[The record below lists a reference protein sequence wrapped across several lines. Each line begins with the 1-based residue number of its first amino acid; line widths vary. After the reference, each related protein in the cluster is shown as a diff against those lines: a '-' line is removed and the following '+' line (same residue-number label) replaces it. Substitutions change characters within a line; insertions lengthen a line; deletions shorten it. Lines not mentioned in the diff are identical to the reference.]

1 MHVCHTKQ
9 QDVLVTIGIDE
20 DNEERLKVW
29 NNAKWF
35 NRPEPPCLRNSSC
48 IPSGQTISPTLL
60 TEQIFFLTKVT
71 CVSVDQTLQ
80 LIALGHEN
88 GTLQVIRGE
97 ITRERSG
104 KRFIL
109 HTFSEA
115 VTGLGICAAPAEAT
129 GTIGRTRADVS
140 STDHVS
146 PIVFASTNACTMS
159 FLLGRRDE
167 VQLQNILDQH
177 RGGYSCSTMIKENSV
192 THFVVADSQAVR
204 FYNWDGRSRCL
215 AAGGNKLAVK
225 AFKQYLVIVRGI
237 KDRYLSADSSVS
249 VHIPPES
256 VDSMDP
262 SDLGTVIVHD
272 YLNHFIAGEFPVPD
286 IISLFVEWDAIYAL
300 CEHSDVSQ
308 RYSLVCIS
316 EKSTQAK
323 LELLFSKKNFQL
335 ALDVAKSQNLS
346 REDIT
351 HIIWRYADH
360 LYKQKEYDASIKE
373 YVRTI
378 GVLEASFV
386 IQRFLEGGHIA
397 QLAYYLEALS
407 DTNLASSDHLILLL
421 NCYSRLQDKGK
432 INRFVEGPV
441 NPNLDVPA
449 AIHVLRQSGCPDA
462 ALKLAQ
468 ATENSSS
475 EVAIL
480 VEDLDDG
487 LGALKSVGTFPF
499 DEALKAVCTHG
510 PLLMERYPKETVTV
524 LENLCAHPEASRIN
538 IHHLLRIFIN
548 SREGLLR
555 FLQRYVENAKVS
567 EKVAGVTDT
576 LLELVLHEAER
587 LEKTMKKEEEPV
599 DSSMEK
605 QHQSLLELATRL
617 LQNEQLPY
625 DEHKAL
631 LVCYQRHFYVGC
643 IYLWK
648 KLKLYDQL
656 IDHYI
661 SLDDSGKVLQTCHQY
676 GDALPNLWLLALRYF
691 ATKPE
696 NSDELQQVVSEID
709 RHELTPPLIVL
720 QILSDADVNQRCSV
734 GAIRDYLLRH
744 LEAGTDKINAMRKEV
759 QQLREETM
767 RNREVVRNLSSQVKI
782 FQQQK
787 CVLCHQT
794 LEPPSVHFLC
804 DHAYHKTCFDNY
816 AYGDHQCPECGPRNK
831 KLLSEAASAGTG
843 ITNSS
848 VNQIV
853 TQLRQALQL
862 AHSTSRIGES
872 DNLSTADPSQPTSP
886 RLTKALAQILAQG
899 GGGFDS
905 TKPRRL
911 RDQSPL
917 SWNSIPMAP
926 LSDRAKLAGS
936 VRSEESIGSM
946 PGFFA
951 RTQSGSVTDIKGHS
965 VQHSSAQHVTA
976 LAHTGSTGYVS
987 GSSGRPQ
994 NEDNQQQKQHK
1005 PLSGL
1010 PISSF
1015 NPFGDSDTEE
1025 DNVAGKQQHVTNSD
1039 PVLATQS
1046 GAQSA
1051 NKAETY
1057 RTPFD

>member
-1 MHVCHTKQ
+1 MHA
-9 QDVLVTIGIDE
+9 GID
-20 DNEERLKVW
+20 
-29 NNAKWF
+29 F
-35 NRPEPPCLRNSSC
+35 
-48 IPSGQTISPTLL
+48 
-60 TEQIFFLTKVT
+60 
-71 CVSVDQTLQ
+71 
-80 LIALGHEN
+80 
-88 GTLQVIRGE
+88 
-97 ITRERSG
+97 
-104 KRFIL
+104 
-109 HTFSEA
+109 
-115 VTGLGICAAPAEAT
+115 
-129 GTIGRTRADVS
+129 
-140 STDHVS
+140 
-146 PIVFASTNACTMS
+146 
-159 FLLGRRDE
+159 
-167 VQLQNILDQH
+167 
-177 RGGYSCSTMIKENSV
+177 
-192 THFVVADSQAVR
+192 QAVR

-262 SDLGTVIVHD
+262 SDSGTVIVHD

-300 CEHSDVSQ
+300 CEHSEVSQ

-351 HIIWRYADH
+351 HIMWRYADH

-373 YVRTI
+373 YVKTI

-386 IQRFLEGGHIA
+386 IQRYLEGGHIA

-421 NCYSRLQDKGK
+421 NCYSRLQDKAK

-468 ATENSSS
+468 ATGNSSS

-587 LEKTMKKEEEPV
+587 LEKTMKKEEEPI
-599 DSSMEK
+599 DPSMEK
-605 QHQSLLELATRL
+605 QHQGLLELATRL
-617 LQNEQLPY
+617 LQNEQTRIN
-625 DEHKAL
+625 AM
-631 LVCYQRHFYVGC
+631 
-643 IYLWK
+643 
-648 KLKLYDQL
+648 YDQL

-661 SLDDSGKVLQTCHQY
+661 SLDDSGKVLQTCQQY

-720 QILSDADVNQRCSV
+720 QILSDADVNQRCSI

-767 RNREVVRNLSSQVKI
+767 RNREVVRNLSSQ
-782 FQQQK
+782 
-787 CVLCHQT
+787 
-794 LEPPSVHFLC
+794 
-804 DHAYHKTCFDNY
+804 
-816 AYGDHQCPECGPRNK
+816 

-843 ITNSS
+843 ITNAS

-946 PGFFA
+946 PGFFVP
-951 RTQSGSVTDIKGHS
+951 TQSGSITDIKGHS

-1025 DNVAGKQQHVTNSD
+1025 DNVAGKRQHVTNSD

-1046 GAQSA
+1046 SAQSA
-1051 NKAETY
+1051 KKTETY